1 MRGDLA
7 GPIRELIRERD
18 CFLFDLDGTL
28 VDSSPL
34 HDRAYREALAALAPE
49 VLRRFD
55 YEPCKG
61 RRTRDALKTFGIE
74 DEALLAQLTEAKQA
88 AYRRLVESGAVQL
101 LPCARELLAG
111 LRARGGRLFLVTGGS
126 SRSTHAVLTALG
138 IFDWFEQV
146 VTADDVANGKP
157 APDCWRECVA
167 RGAIEAERA
176 LVIEDALSGIE
187 SARAAGLACIAVNNP
202 ALVALPEYGGSLADV
217 FEAAL
222 DSGGRKS
229 ETECQWS

>member
-1 MRGDLA
+1 MRDLA
-7 GPIRELIRERD
+7 AVIRERD

-34 HDRAYREALAALAPE
+34 HDRAYREALKALAPE

-61 RRTRDALKTFGIE
+61 RRTRDALRLFGIE
-74 DEALLAQLTEAKQA
+74 DEALLSELTEGKQG
-88 AYRRLVESGAVQL
+88 AYRRLVEAGEVQL
-101 LPCARELLAG
+101 LRHARELLET
-111 LRARGGRLFLVTGGS
+111 LRARGARLFLVTGGS
-126 SRSTHAVLTALG
+126 ARSTRAVLGALG
-138 IFDWFEQV
+138 IFDWFEQI

-157 APDCWRECVA
+157 APDCWLECVA
-167 RGAIEAERA
+167 RAAIAPERA

-187 SARAAGLACIAVNNP
+187 SARVAGLACIAVNNP
-202 ALVALPEYGGSLADV
+202 ALVALPEYAGSLAGV
-217 FEAAL
+217 LEAAL

-229 ETECQWS
+229 ETECQWFPEF